1 MASISTSSL
10 PNNPPANAANYRGL
24 FTIMTLLF
32 FMWGFMTV
40 FNDILISRFKVAFT
54 LKDPAQLSSFL
65 SGNVR
70 QVEVLDLIN
79 LAPRPPRKV
88 TFDSMPRMRAGLFR
102 LGKSEAIALGA
113 HAFAIKTLDR
123 KLD

>member
-1 MASISTSSL
+1 
-10 PNNPPANAANYRGL
+10 
-24 FTIMTLLF
+24 MTVLF

-40 FNDILISRFKVAFT
+40 FNDILIPRFKVAFT

-79 LAPRPPRKV
+79 LAPRPPRKA
-88 TFDSMPRMRAGLFR
+88 TYDLMPRMDAGLFQ
-102 LGKSEAIALGA
+102 LGTSEAIALGA
-113 HAFAIKTLDR
+113 YAFAIKTLDR
-123 KLD
+123 KPD